1 MVNLILKF
9 AACLRALDMRVS
21 TAEVLDCVSHLKLVD
36 LIDEPLFKTVLKTNF
51 SKSRRDQAF
60 FEHAYDLFFHHQRA
74 DLSVQDIQAMEED
87 SVVQHDLSL
96 NLQKELIEHLKA
108 QIDLDPAGQ
117 ALINFLSGEPLT
129 YMKFLRDMQTKAET
143 AKGVNSNLGQLT
155 ERLEIMLRINSMRR
169 MIPFFGGAETVDDP
183 GATES
188 LKNIRDRMEKRLDL
202 AYNLLLKEP
211 SPENESLNI
220 VTDAR
225 SRSRNLGDAPF
236 ANLSQPQIEEMRE
249 TIRQLVRK
257 LHDIVTLRFAVRNRG
272 ALDIKKTLR
281 KSARYNGVPIEL
293 VFRDKPLRKGKVV
306 ALCDV
311 SSSVWSAARFMLNM
325 LYSLQDCFSKVKSY
339 IFVAGIADV
348 TDFFDRYETN
358 EAIEKIM
365 TEAEIEYNVLTDY
378 GSTFLDFKK
387 REMHVLDKKTTL
399 IIIGDG
405 RSNYL
410 NPREHILQEMRE
422 KVRRIIWLNP
432 EPERFWR
439 TGDSQ
444 IMTYKPYCHELRV
457 CRNLNQL
464 SEFIETLVI

>member
-1 MVNLILKF
+1 MVNLTLKF

-21 TAEVLDCVSHLKLVD
+21 TAEVLDCVAHLKLVD
-36 LIDEPLFKTVLKTNF
+36 VTDEPLFKTVLKANF
-51 SKSRRDQAF
+51 SKSRRDHSIF
-60 FEHAYDLFFHHQRA
+60 DHAYELFFHQLQA
-74 DLSVQDIQAMEED
+74 DLRLQDIQAMEEAASQPD
-87 SVVQHDLSL
+87 ASL
-96 NLQKELIEHLKA
+96 VLQKELVDHLKT
-108 QIDLDPAGQ
+108 QIEMDPASQ

-129 YMKFLRDMQTKAET
+129 YMKFLRNLQIKAEA
-143 AKGVNSNLGQLT
+143 AKVINSNLGQLT
-155 ERLEIMLRINSMRR
+155 ERLEVMLRINAMRS
-169 MIPFFGGAETVDDP
+169 MIPLFGGEGSGHAPGNNET
-183 GATES
+183 
-188 LKNIRDRMEKRLDL
+188 LKNLQDRMDKRLDQ
-202 AYNLLLKEP
+202 AYQLLLKDP
-211 SPENESLNI
+211 APENESLNI
-220 VTDAR
+220 VTASH
-225 SRSRNLGDAPF
+225 SRSRNLGDVPF

-257 LHDIVTLRFAVRNRG
+257 LNDIVTLRFATRNRG

-281 KSARYNGVPIEL
+281 KSAKYNGVPLEL
-293 VFRDKPLRKGKVV
+293 AFRDKPRRKGKVV

-348 TDFFDRYETN
+348 TDFFDRYDTN
-358 EAIEKIM
+358 EAIGKIM
-365 TEAEIEYNVLTDY
+365 TEADIEYNVLTDY

-387 REMHVLDKKTTL
+387 KQMQVLDKKTTL

-444 IMTYKPYCHELRV
+444 IMTYKAYCHELRV

-464 SEFIETLVI
+464 TEFIETLVI